1 MHIERCSVRAVVVT
15 ELRRSVCFDSMY
27 TGAPCG
33 LLAYTLSLR
42 YYVDMLSFAPVRAVH
57 ARLSRPLAA
66 PVPAARREALLPWT
80 FIHIAMNCISLRLL
94 LAPRR
99 SGASD
104 ACAENACVSLGDDD
118 AVDSVA

>member
-66 PVPAARREALLPWT
+66 PVPAARREALLP
-80 FIHIAMNCISLRLL
+80 SLDFYSYCHELHL
-94 LAPRR
+94 VAPLAC
-99 SGASD
+99 SA
-104 ACAENACVSLGDDD
+104 
-118 AVDSVA
+118 